1 MIPTRACTRAS
12 AASTSSI
19 ACTQA
24 ASETTARIR
33 SLPRLG
39 PKSRS
44 DGKEHR
50 LLLALQTDV
59 EVQHAAIV
67 PGDERR
73 SPGRFDRV
81 EDGIAGVRRLVGKIH
96 PGHQVAKKPARKDG
110 DIDVGSLGRTV
121 RRRARRFRDDE
132 MKRALR
138 IGPAP
143 AEADTWFPDLEES
156 IGDRRAMAVDDL
168 PFDTK
173 GAGTP
178 GGHRLFAAHIGKANP
193 EKGADRL
200 RRRHRQAHR
209 CSSSNGVASRP
220 RSTMSHW

>member
-1 MIPTRACTRAS
+1 MIPRRACTRAS
-12 AASTSSI
+12 AASTSSM

-50 LLLALQTDV
+50 FLLALQTDV

-81 EDGIAGVRRLVGKIH
+81 EDGLPGGRRPLRKMH
-96 PGHQVAKKPARKDG
+96 PGHRVAK
-110 DIDVGSLGRTV
+110 
-121 RRRARRFRDDE
+121 E
-132 MKRALR
+132 
-138 IGPAP
+138 
-143 AEADTWFPDLEES
+143 
-156 IGDRRAMAVDDL
+156 
-168 PFDTK
+168 
-173 GAGTP
+173 P
-178 GGHRLFAAHIGKANP
+178 GG
-193 EKGADRL
+193 
-200 RRRHRQAHR
+200 QA
-209 CSSSNGVASRP
+209 G
-220 RSTMSHW
+220 